1 MPLSPCCHFERTR
14 EIFFV
19 RGRAKAV
26 RKADHG
32 KHHTPNNWG
41 SRCFMQTALRRK
53 TKTGNEKDPSAAFG
67 MTKRENA
74 SSHFF
79 SFRGSQPPPS
89 ARPFFKGLLSCHVK
103 APLVK
108 TTKREYP
115 HIVISSGARNLPCT
129 PVKQREWDD
138 DKQNTPGDASDN
150 DTKNAPLTSLLP
162 PALNPSPL
170 YAKIELSLISLLI
183 KSIAGIGF
191 S

>member
-1 MPLSPCCHFERTR
+1 MTWNNGVSCKRVCAIESIPQTKKIRRLRSGWRYRITLISHSLSFCYVEGCPC
-14 EIFFV
+14 
-19 RGRAKAV
+19 GAV
-26 RKADHG
+26 Y
-32 KHHTPNNWG
+32 
-41 SRCFMQTALRRK
+41 
-53 TKTGNEKDPSAAFG
+53 
-67 MTKRENA
+67 
-74 SSHFF
+74 
-79 SFRGSQPPPS
+79 PPPS

-115 HIVISSGARNLPCT
+115 RIVISSVARNFPCT
-129 PVKQREWDD
+129 PVKQQSWDD
-138 DKQNTPGDASDN
+138 DKRNTPGDASDN
-150 DTKNAPLTSLLP
+150 DTKKHSSHITSPP

>member
-1 MPLSPCCHFERTR
+1 MAAGMPL
-14 EIFFV
+14 
-19 RGRAKAV
+19 
-26 RKADHG
+26 
-32 KHHTPNNWG
+32 
-41 SRCFMQTALRRK
+41 L
-53 TKTGNEKDPSAAFG
+53 PSALPPKG
-67 MTKRENA
+67 EA
-74 SSHFF
+74 SHYGATNFLNLIALPC
-79 SFRGSQPPPS
+79 GAVYPPPS

-115 HIVISSGARNLPCT
+115 RTVISSGARNLPCT

-183 KSIAGIGF
+183 KFIAGIGF